1 MFVEQMMF
9 FALGLL
15 TTLLFTLGMV
25 PALSRRAMRL
35 ARRKLELQLPL
46 SPAEIL
52 AERDQMRADFA
63 VQMRISEQK
72 IAQIQTAY
80 ATVSGKLGQ
89 SIAEIV
95 DLNQDNKAIKQQ
107 LAHTMLELTHTRR
120 KLNETEGEKA
130 AALLAL
136 HDLGPMAP
144 QSLTTAQQLSTA
156 QNELNAERNALK
168 AEHAGID
175 AMKASLELQQ
185 LELQRKIAEMNT
197 KISLA
202 SEKNLILEQER
213 DLARFEIEKLTASIR
228 QNAGNSDDTSLAP
241 DELALLRDTMLNI
254 AADVVRQS
262 AAHEPAAS
270 PLHGLIAEA
279 KINRAAHINAAEKSL
294 MDRVNRL

>member
-15 TTLLFTLGMV
+15 TALLFTLGMV

-52 AERDQMRADFA
+52 AERDQLRADFA

-72 IAQIQTAY
+72 IAKVQTDY
-80 ATVSGKLGQ
+80 ATVSGKLGH
-89 SIAEIV
+89 SIAKSVALDQE
-95 DLNQDNKAIKQQ
+95 NTTIKQQ
-107 LAHTMLELTHTRR
+107 LAQIMLELTHTRR
-120 KLNETEGEKA
+120 KLNEAEGEKA
-130 AALLAL
+130 AVLMAL
-136 HDLGPMAP
+136 HDQGPLPP
-144 QSLTTAQQLSTA
+144 QTTSQHFIPQT
-156 QNELNAERNALK
+156 ELNAERNALK

-202 SEKNLILEQER
+202 SEETLILTQER
-213 DLARFEIEKLTASIR
+213 DLARVEIEKFTASIR
-228 QNAGNSDDTSLAP
+228 QKSAHGDSTRLAE
-241 DELALLRDTMLNI
+241 DELALLRDTILNI

-270 PLHGLIAEA
+270 PLHALIAEA